1 MNNSK
6 QLKIGAI
13 LSYIS
18 IAVNIVSGLIYT
30 PWMIR
35 QIGQSHYGLYTLANS
50 LITLF
55 LIDFGLSSATAR
67 YVSKYHA
74 EGNEE
79 KVNNFLGVIYK
90 LYLIIDA
97 VIFTALLVVFFLIDT
112 IYVKLTPAELQQFKV
127 VYVMAASFAVF
138 NFPFVTQNGILTA
151 YEKFVPLKLADLIYR
166 FLIVGFTVVAL
177 LLGYGLYALVAV
189 HAIAGLL
196 VIIYKFIIIKKS
208 IPVKANFKYS
218 DKSLYK
224 DIFGFSIWVTLS
236 SLAQR
241 LVFNIT
247 PSVLGIVANS
257 ATIAVFGVVTVIEG
271 YTYTITTAING
282 MFMPKISRIY
292 AHTDTESDITPLLLR
307 VGRFQYALNGLLVV
321 GFAIVGKSF
330 IRLWMGVDYLDSY
343 YGILL
348 VIIPGMF
355 YNALQIAH
363 TTATVQKKVNL
374 QACVNIAMGLVIITC
389 SFILSKYYGVIG
401 ASIAIFIAYMLRAIA
416 LNIVYHKK
424 LELNIPLFAKECY
437 LKMSFPIIIAL
448 VLGIAM
454 NCLIPDGG
462 WIMLVC
468 KGCIIVAI
476 YLILIFLLGLKK
488 EEKKNIIN
496 KIKAKNCRRKQS

>member
-1 MNNSK
+1 MNSSK

-18 IAVNIVSGLIYT
+18 IAVNIISGLLYT

-35 QIGQSHYGLYTLANS
+35 QIGQSSYGLYTLANS

-67 YVSKYHA
+67 YISKYHA
-74 EGNEE
+74 EGAEE
-79 KVNNFLGVIYK
+79 KANNFLGVIYK

-97 VIFTALLVVFFLIDT
+97 IIFTVLLAVFFFIDS
-112 IYVKLTPAELQQFKV
+112 IYVKLTPTELQQFKV

-189 HAIAGLL
+189 HAIVGLF
-196 VIIYKFIIIKKS
+196 IILYKFIIIKKS
-208 IPVKANFKYS
+208 VPIKANLKYA

-224 DIFGFSIWVTLS
+224 DIFGFSIWVTLA

-247 PSVLGIVANS
+247 PSILGIVANS
-257 ATIAVFGVVTVIEG
+257 AAIAVFGVVTVIEG
-271 YTYTITTAING
+271 YTYTITNAING

-321 GFAIVGKSF
+321 GFAIIGKSF
-330 IRLWMGVDYLDSY
+330 INLWMGTEYLDAY

-355 YNALQIAH
+355 YNSLQIAH
-363 TTATVQKKVNL
+363 TAATVQKKVNL
-374 QACVNIAMGLVIITC
+374 QASVNIIMGIVSITF
-389 SFILSKYYGVIG
+389 SFILSNYYGVIG
-401 ASIAIFIAYMLRAIA
+401 ASIAIFIAYMLRAIT
-416 LNIVYHKK
+416 LNIVYKKK
-424 LELNIPLFAKECY
+424 LKINISLFAY
-437 LKMSFPIIIAL
+437 SFICLL
-448 VLGIAM
+448 VNSYVLVS
-454 NCLIPDGG
+454 IP
-462 WIMLVC
+462 
-468 KGCIIVAI
+468 
-476 YLILIFLLGLKK
+476 
-488 EEKKNIIN
+488 
-496 KIKAKNCRRKQS
+496 